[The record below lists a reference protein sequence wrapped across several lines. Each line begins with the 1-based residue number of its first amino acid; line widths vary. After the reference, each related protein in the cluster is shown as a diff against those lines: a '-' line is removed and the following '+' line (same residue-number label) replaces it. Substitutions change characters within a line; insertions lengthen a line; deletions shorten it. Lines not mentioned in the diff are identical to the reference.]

1 MSFLQSKGMNK
12 RVHADKGLAWSF
24 TNKRYTPWGGLR
36 IFEEMLR
43 RLGWEEALR
52 RAPLPQPGSNR
63 GIDPVLMVKG
73 FLVTIWTG
81 GGRFTHTAL
90 VRFDSALRAIF
101 GLEQV
106 GSVSTFSRFFR
117 RFGRKQV
124 EEVFG
129 QLSGWL
135 WQGIGPG
142 SWTVD
147 LDSSVLT
154 RYGRQEGSQRGYN
167 PWHRGQRSH
176 HPLMAFASECRMV
189 ITAWLRPGDTTDCS
203 NVRNFFLEVLAVLG
217 QRHKVGLLRADSG
230 FCMGDFLDL
239 VEAKGT
245 SYIIAARLRPTIK
258 AKLAGIQN
266 WLSLDGASA
275 VSEFDYQ
282 AQGWSR
288 ARRSVVVRYRI
299 NDQPCGRTLL
309 EVPGYTYAVYVTNLN
324 LPVQQIRA
332 LYQGRADSENR
343 IKELLQ
349 DFAISGFVSQ
359 KFWATEAAFRM
370 ACWAY
375 NLMSL
380 FRQALLGAASRHT
393 LSTLR
398 SQCFAIGASLGRAG
412 HRQLLRLG
420 LPPPRRAWFT
430 GLFSKSEQIAA
441 PYLFET
447 ANV

>member
-1 MSFLQSKGMNK
+1 
-12 RVHADKGLAWSF
+12 
-24 TNKRYTPWGGLR
+24 
-36 IFEEMLR
+36 
-43 RLGWEEALR
+43 
-52 RAPLPQPGSNR
+52 
-63 GIDPVLMVKG
+63 
-73 FLVTIWTG
+73 
-81 GGRFTHTAL
+81 
-90 VRFDSALRAIF
+90 
-101 GLEQV
+101 
-106 GSVSTFSRFFR
+106 
-117 RFGRKQV
+117 
-124 EEVFG
+124 
-129 QLSGWL
+129 
-135 WQGIGPG
+135 
-142 SWTVD
+142 
-147 LDSSVLT
+147 
-154 RYGRQEGSQRGYN
+154 
-167 PWHRGQRSH
+167 
-176 HPLMAFASECRMV
+176 
-189 ITAWLRPGDTTDCS
+189 
-203 NVRNFFLEVLAVLG
+203 
-217 QRHKVGLLRADSG
+217 
-230 FCMGDFLDL
+230 
-239 VEAKGT
+239 
-245 SYIIAARLRPTIK
+245 
-258 AKLAGIQN
+258 
-266 WLSLDGASA
+266 
-275 VSEFDYQ
+275 
-282 AQGWSR
+282 
-288 ARRSVVVRYRI
+288 VRYRI

-359 KFWATEAAFRM
+359 KFWATEAPFRM